1 MVTPGLD
8 RWSRGARDRI
18 FDDFVLIFGVT
29 FGTLGAHVAA
39 LLRSVF
45 LTRFTQA
52 SGAAFSRFVVDFGCH
67 FEAVFEVFGQ
77 GWKV

>member
-8 RWSRGARDRI
+8 RWSRGARELI

-29 FGTLGAHVAA
+29 FGTLGAQVAA

-45 LTRFTQA
+45 FTRFTQA
-52 SGAAFSRFVVDFGCH
+52 PGAAFSRFVGDF
-67 FEAVFEVFGQ
+67 
-77 GWKV
+77 